1 MSAKNQH
8 KHSDFTSKC
17 HSNSR
22 FGKNSAWCPNCIYI
36 STINL
41 SSILSGLRH
50 QVVLFAKHFKKA
62 KSGAASSIYF
72 KPGGGGSLCAKV
84 AMANSRDTAESEKNI
99 ISCFHTHIRTQLNR
113 LNYKHCLWNPI
124 LQKLAGSV
132 RDCLIDSCK
141 NLNKFAKLRH
151 CSIE

>member
-72 KPGGGGSLCAKV
+72 KPGGGGGSLCAKV
-84 AMANSRDTAESEKNI
+84 AMANSRDTAESEKKYNFLF
-99 ISCFHTHIRTQLNR
+99 SHTHSNTT
-113 LNYKHCLWNPI
+113 K
-124 LQKLAGSV
+124 
-132 RDCLIDSCK
+132 
-141 NLNKFAKLRH
+141 
-151 CSIE
+151 